1 MKLFGTALAAA
12 AIAGASTLVADGGP
26 AGPPPTLTLTTLGTV
41 KTGLARAE
49 DPRVAEINAFDPV
62 SRRVYVVNP
71 QEGRLDVIDAS
82 DPVAPVAAPPLDI
95 VAACTALLGDQCPV
109 LRGSE
114 PNSVAIAGGVMAV
127 AVAHATRTANGHA
140 VIFKLRGDEP
150 ARFVA
155 AVDVGALPDMV
166 TFSSDGLL
174 VLVANEGE
182 PDQSYTIDPPG
193 SVSIIDLLR
202 LGQPGSVRHVDFTSF
217 DAPAA
222 RAALAAAGVRVFGP
236 GAPPSR
242 DLEPEYIAVAGTKAY
257 VTLQEA
263 NGLAIIDIPTATVDR
278 IVSLGLKNHLLPGQ
292 GLDPSDQDGG
302 VRVANWPVFGLYQ
315 SDAIAAFQFEKRT
328 YLITAN
334 EGDAR
339 EYAGYTEPL
348 RLGNVRYALDP
359 TVFPTPGA
367 LKASAALGR
376 LNVTTAS
383 GDIDGDGDF
392 DRIDVF
398 GGRSVSIRD
407 ADGQLVWDSGDLFER
422 LSETLNGTLTIFN
435 TTNTANSLDNRSD
448 DKGVEPES
456 VVVGDVNGRQ
466 YAFVG
471 LERDSGIV
479 VFDLSNP
486 AAPRLVTYVNNR
498 KFPRNP
504 TTGAL
509 LACNDTNDCGDLG
522 PEGLTFVPA
531 KRSPTGKALLVV
543 SNEVSSTTTIWQIE

>member
-1 MKLFGTALAAA
+1 MKLFGFALAAA
-12 AIAGASTLVADGGP
+12 AIAGASTLAADRKP
-26 AGPPPTLTLTTLGTV
+26 APPPPTLTLTPVGSV
-41 KTGLARAE
+41 RTGLVRPE
-49 DPRVAEINAFDPV
+49 DPRVAEINAYDPV

-71 QEGRLDVIDAS
+71 LEGRLDVIDAS
-82 DPVAPVAAPPLDI
+82 DPLAPVALAPLDI
-95 VAACTALLGDQCPV
+95 VEACAAALGDQCPV

-114 PNSVAIAGGVMAV
+114 PNSVAISGGILAV

-140 VIFKLRGDEP
+140 VIFKLRGNEP
-150 ARFVA
+150 ARFTA
-155 AVDVGALPDMV
+155 AIEVGALPDMI
-166 TFSSDGLL
+166 TFSPDGLTIL
-174 VLVANEGE
+174 TANEGE

-193 SVSIIDLLR
+193 SVSIIDVLR
-202 LGQPGSVRHVDFTSF
+202 IGQPGSVRHVDFTSF
-217 DAPAA
+217 DTPAA
-222 RAALAAAGVRVFGP
+222 RAALDAAGVRVFGP
-236 GAPPSR
+236 GALPSR
-242 DLEPEYIAVAGTKAY
+242 DLEPEYIAVAGGKAY

-263 NGLAIIDIPTATVDR
+263 NGLAIIDIATATVDR
-278 IVSLGLKNHLLPGQ
+278 IVGLGLKDHMLPGQ

-302 VRVANWPVFGLYQ
+302 IHIANWPVSGLYM
-315 SDAIAAFQFEKRT
+315 SDAIASFQSEKRT

-339 EYAGYTEPL
+339 EYEAYTEPV
-348 RLGNVRYALDP
+348 RLGNSRYVLDP
-359 TVFPTPGA
+359 TAFPNASA
-367 LKASAALGR
+367 LKANAALGR

-383 GDIDGDGDF
+383 GDLDGDGDF

-398 GGRSVSIRD
+398 GARSVSIRD
-407 ADGQLVWDSGDLFER
+407 ANGQLVWDSGDLFER
-422 LSETLNGTLTIFN
+422 LSEALDGTLTIFN
-435 TTNTANSLDNRSD
+435 TTNSANSFDNRSD

-479 VFDLSNP
+479 VLDLLNP
-486 AAPRLVTYVNNR
+486 AAPRLVTYVTNR

-509 LACNDTNDCGDLG
+509 LACNDVNDCGDLG
-522 PEGLTFVPA
+522 PEGLTFVAA
-531 KRSPTGKALLVV
+531 KHSPTGRALLIV

>member
-1 MKLFGTALAAA
+1 MKLFGVALAAA
-12 AIAGASTLVADGGP
+12 TIAAAASLVADGGP
-26 AGPPPTLTLTTLGTV
+26 AGPAPTLTLTTLGSV
-41 KTGLARAE
+41 KSGLVRAE

-62 SRRVYVVNP
+62 SRRIYVVNP
-71 QEGRLDVIDAS
+71 LEGRLDVIDAS
-82 DPVAPVAAPPLDI
+82 NPLAPGAALPLDI
-95 VAACTALLGDQCPV
+95 VGACKSALGDACPV
-109 LRGSE
+109 LPGIE
-114 PNSVAIAGGVMAV
+114 PNSVAISGGLLAV
-127 AVAHATRTANGHA
+127 AVANATRTANGHA
-140 VIFKLRGDEP
+140 VFFKLRGDEP

-155 AVDVGALPDMV
+155 AIEVGALPDMV
-166 TFSSDGLL
+166 TFSSDGLH

-182 PDQSYTIDPPG
+182 PDPSYTIDPPG
-193 SVSIIDLLR
+193 SVSIIDVLR
-202 LGQPGSVRHVDFTSF
+202 LGQPGAVRHVDFTSF

-222 RAALAAAGVRVFGP
+222 RAALAADGVRVFGP

-242 DLEPEYIAVAGTKAY
+242 DLEPEYIAVAGDKAY

-263 NGLAIIDIPTATVDR
+263 NGLAIIDIPTASVDR
-278 IVSLGLKNHLLPGQ
+278 ILGLGLKNHMLPGQ

-302 VRVANWPVFGLYQ
+302 IHIGNWPVFGLYMP
-315 SDAIAAFQFEKRT
+315 DAIYAFQSEKRT

-339 EYAGYTEPL
+339 EYAGYTEPI
-348 RLGNVRYALDP
+348 RLGNARYPLDP
-359 TVFPTPGA
+359 GVFPNPAA
-367 LKASAALGR
+367 LKANAALGR

-383 GDIDGDGDF
+383 GDLDGDGDF

-407 ADGQLVWDSGDLFER
+407 DQGRLVWDSGDLFEQ
-422 LSETLNGTLTIFN
+422 LSASLNGTLTIFN
-435 TTNTANSLDNRSD
+435 TTNSANSLDNRSD

-479 VFDLSNP
+479 VLDLLDP
-486 AAPRLVTYVNNR
+486 AAPRFVTYVNNR
-498 KFPRNP
+498 RFPRNP

-509 LACNDTNDCGDLG
+509 LACNDVNDCGDLG

-531 KRSPTGKALLVV
+531 KRSPTGKALLIV

>member
-12 AIAGASTLVADGGP
+12 AIAGASTLVAGGP
-26 AGPPPTLTLTTLGTV
+26 AAPPPTLTLTTIGTV
-41 KTGLARAE
+41 KTGLIRAE
-49 DPRVAEINAFDPV
+49 DPRVAEINAFDPIG
-62 SRRVYVVNP
+62 RRVYVVNP
-71 QEGRLDVIDAS
+71 REGRIDVIDAT
-82 DPVAPVAAPPLDI
+82 DPLSPVAAAPVDI
-95 VAACTALLGDQCPV
+95 VAACTAALGEQCPV
-109 LRGSE
+109 LPGSE
-114 PNSVAIAGGVMAV
+114 PNSVAIANGAMAV
-127 AVAHATRTANGHA
+127 AVAHATRTANGH
-140 VIFKLRGDEP
+140 VVFFKLRGDEP
-150 ARFVA
+150 AEFMVA
-155 AVDVGALPDMV
+155 LEVGALPDMV
-166 TFSSDGLL
+166 TFSSDGAL

-193 SVSIIDLLR
+193 SVSIIDVRNLR
-202 LGQPGSVRHVDFTSF
+202 KPGSVRQVDFSSF

-222 RAALAAAGVRVFGP
+222 RAALEAAGVRVFGP

-242 DLEPEYIAVAGTKAY
+242 DLEPEYIAIAGTKAY

-278 IVSLGLKNHLLPGQ
+278 IVGLGRKDHMLAGQ

-302 VRVANWPVFGLYQ
+302 VRIANWPVSGLYQ
-315 SDAIAAFQFEKRT
+315 SDAIAAFEWGKRT

-348 RLGNVRYALDP
+348 RLGNARYVLDP
-359 TVFPTPGA
+359 IAFPNASA

-422 LSETLNGTLTIFN
+422 LSETLNGTQAIFN

-456 VVVGDVNGRQ
+456 VVIGDVNGRR

-479 VFDLSNP
+479 VLELSNP
-486 AAPRLVTYVNNR
+486 AAPRLVNYVSNR

-504 TTGAL
+504 TTGVL

-531 KRSPTGKALLVV
+531 KRSPTGKALLIV

>member
-1 MKLFGTALAAA
+1 MKLFGTVLAAA
-12 AIAGASTLVADGGP
+12 AIAGASTLVAGGGP
-26 AGPPPTLTLTTLGTV
+26 AAPPPTLTLTPIGTV
-41 KTGLARAE
+41 RTGLVRAE
-49 DPRVAEINAFDPV
+49 DPRVAEINAFDEV
-62 SRRVYVVNP
+62 SRRIYIVNP
-71 QEGRLDVIDAS
+71 QEGRLDVLDAR
-82 DPVAPVAAPPLDI
+82 DPLAPVATTPVDI
-95 VAACTALLGDQCPV
+95 VSACTAALGSACPV

-114 PNSVAIAGGVMAV
+114 PNSVAIDGVLMAV
-127 AVAHATRTANGHA
+127 AVAHATRTEKGHA
-140 VIFKLRGDEP
+140 VFFKLRGDEP
-150 ARFVA
+150 AQFLA
-155 AVDVGALPDMV
+155 AIEVGALPDMV
-166 TFSSDGLL
+166 TFAPSLGLA
-174 VLVANEGE
+174 LVANEGE

-193 SVSIIDLLR
+193 TVSIIDVLR
-202 LGQPGSVRHVDFTSF
+202 LGQPGSVRHVDFSSF

-222 RAALAAAGVRVFGP
+222 RSALAAAGVRVFGP
-236 GAPPSR
+236 GALPSR
-242 DLEPEYIAVAGTKAY
+242 DLEPEYIAVAGARAY

-263 NGLAIIDIPTATVDR
+263 NGLAIIDLPTAAVDR
-278 IVSLGLKNHLLPGQ
+278 IVGLGLKNHLLPGQ
-292 GLDPSDQDGG
+292 GLDPGDQDGG
-302 VRVANWPVFGLYQ
+302 INIANWPVYGLYQ
-315 SDAIAAFQFEKRT
+315 SDAIAAFQFEKRP
-328 YLITAN
+328 YLIMAN

-339 EYAGYTEPL
+339 EYAAYAEPL
-348 RLGNVRYALDP
+348 RLGNSRYVLDP
-359 TVFPTPGA
+359 TVFPNASA
-367 LKASAALGR
+367 LKANAALGR

-383 GDIDGDGDF
+383 GDTDGDGDF

-407 ADGQLVWDSGDLFER
+407 ASGALVWDSGDLFER
-422 LSETLNGTLTIFN
+422 LSQTLNGTLTIFN

-456 VVVGDVNGRQ
+456 VVVGDVNHRL

-479 VFDLSNP
+479 VFELSNP
-486 AAPRLVTYVNNR
+486 TAPRLVTYVSNR

-531 KRSPTGKALLVV
+531 KRSHTGKALLIV